1 MLSKNKLKKY
11 QRPIFFTKLVAISLS
26 LCITTMITS
35 CGNWSEVQ
43 AEQRLFLPLSLEFL
57 GEYQLKEKSFDNTS
71 IGGLSG
77 ISYDRN
83 RDKFYAISDDRSNKN
98 PARFYTLK
106 MNLSEKETI
115 KNVTVEDVTFLKDKN
130 EQTFANNTIDFEG
143 IAISPRQSL
152 FISSEGVKKEN
163 IPARI
168 SEFDLKTGKL
178 ISNVRIP
185 DRFLFNEEKGIQDN
199 LGFEGLSLGINNLA
213 KDDPFRLFTATESN
227 LLQDYNQENPELQ
240 ASIRFLHYVINPIG
254 EPLLVGEHLYLLEPG
269 EDGVLYNGL
278 TDLTTLDKEGY
289 FLSLERTLGLVGH
302 GAKIFQFVIANAT
315 DTSKIESLR
324 GNPTTVEPIK
334 KELLLDLNQLGI
346 KLDNLEGITMGPR
359 LKDGSLSLILVSDN
373 NFRDDQVT
381 QFLLFRLKNN
391 KT

>member
-35 CGNWSEVQ
+35 CGSWSEVQ

-57 GEYQLKEKSFDNTS
+57 GAYELKENTFKNTS
-71 IGGLSG
+71 VGGLSG
-77 ISYDRN
+77 ITYERN
-83 RDKFYAISDDRSNKN
+83 TDKFYAVSDDRSNKN

-106 MNLSEKETI
+106 INLTGEETI
-115 KNVTVEDVTFLKDKN
+115 ENVTVEDVTFLKDKN
-130 EQTFANNTIDFEG
+130 GQNFPSNTVDFEG
-143 IAISPRQSL
+143 IGISPRQSL
-152 FISSEGVKKEN
+152 FISSEGVKKGQ

-168 SEFDLKTGKL
+168 DEFNLETGTW

-185 DRFLFNEEKGIQDN
+185 ERFLPHENKGIQDN
-199 LGFEGLSLGINNLA
+199 LGFESLSLGVNSLA
-213 KDDPFRLFTATESN
+213 ADDPFRLFTATESN

-240 ASIRFLHYVINPIG
+240 ASIRLMDYVINPIG
-254 EPLLVGEHLYLLEPG
+254 EPLLIGEHLYLLEPG

-289 FLSLERTLGLVGH
+289 FLSLERTFGLAGH